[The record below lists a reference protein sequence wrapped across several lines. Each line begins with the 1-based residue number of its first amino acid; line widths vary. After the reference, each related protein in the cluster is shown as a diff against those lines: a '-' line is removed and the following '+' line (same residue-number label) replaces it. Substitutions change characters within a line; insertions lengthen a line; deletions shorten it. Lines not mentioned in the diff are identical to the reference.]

1 MELAITTV
9 LGIQIKGA
17 CLLGADSQITEDNFR
32 TMSSK
37 TPKIVKRGRYLVA
50 ITGDT
55 RPGDIL
61 TYNWRPPAFRN
72 GDDPIQHM
80 GKKVIPSIIKA
91 FNENGYKWDDMD
103 DKKESGFDY
112 LIAFNGNL
120 FHIACD
126 MSFIQADNHIY
137 GLGSGGQLAF
147 GWLNGALESI
157 SNKNTDTLDSLVRS
171 AIEFASQFDV
181 NTGGDIQIELQRKG
195 E

>member
-1 MELAITTV
+1 MTTL
-9 LGIQIKGA
+9 LGVQIKGA
-17 CLLGADSQITEDNFR
+17 CLLGADAQITEDNFK
-32 TMSSK
+32 TLSSG
-37 TPKIVKRGRYLVA
+37 TPKIVKRGRYLIG

-61 TYNWRPPAFRN
+61 TYNWRPPTFRN
-72 GDDPIQHM
+72 SDDPIQHM

-91 FNENGYKWDDMD
+91 FNEGGYKWDDKD
-103 DKKESGFDY
+103 DKSDSGFDY

-147 GWLNGALESI
+147 GYLNGSLENIKVKS
-157 SNKNTDTLDSLVRS
+157 TETLDSLVRR
-171 AIEFASQFDV
+171 AIQFASQFDV

>member
-1 MELAITTV
+1 MTTL
-9 LGIQIKGA
+9 LGVQIKGA
-17 CLLGADSQITEDNFR
+17 CLLGADAQITEDNFK
-32 TMSSK
+32 TLSSG
-37 TPKIVKRGRYLVA
+37 TPKIVKRGRYLIG

-61 TYNWRPPAFRN
+61 TYNWRPPTFRN
-72 GDDPIQHM
+72 SDDPIQHM

-91 FNENGYKWDDMD
+91 FNEGGYAWSDVDE
-103 DKKESGFDY
+103 KKDAGFDY

-147 GWLNGALESI
+147 GYINGLLEILSNTSI
-157 SNKNTDTLDSLVRS
+157 ETLDSLVRQS
-171 AIEFASQFDV
+171 IEFASQFDV
-181 NTGGDIQIELQRKG
+181 NTGGDIQIEIQRKG

>member
-1 MELAITTV
+1 MTTL
-9 LGIQIKGA
+9 LGVQIKGA
-17 CLLGADSQITEDNFR
+17 CLLGADAQITEDNFK
-32 TMSSK
+32 TLSSG
-37 TPKIVKRGRYLVA
+37 TPKIVKRGRYLIG

-61 TYNWRPPAFRN
+61 TYNWRPPTFRN
-72 GDDPIQHM
+72 SDDPIQHM

-91 FNENGYKWDDMD
+91 FNEGGYKWDDKD
-103 DKKESGFDY
+103 DKSDSGFDY

-147 GWLNGALESI
+147 GYLNGALENI
-157 SNKNTDTLDSLVRS
+157 KNKTTDTLDSLVRQS
-171 AIEFASQFDV
+171 IEFASQFDV

>member
-1 MELAITTV
+1 MTTV
-9 LGIQIKGA
+9 IGIQHKDLVI
-17 CLLGADSQITEDNFR
+17 LGADSQITEDNLK
-32 TMSSK
+32 TLSSK
-37 TPKIVKRGRYLVA
+37 TPKIIRRGRYLIA

-61 TYNWRPPAFRN
+61 AYNWRPPSFR
-72 GDDPIQHM
+72 GSDDPVQHM

-91 FNENGYKWDDMD
+91 FNEGGYKWDDMD
-103 DKKESGFDY
+103 DKKDAGFDY
-112 LIAFNGNL
+112 LIAFNANL

-147 GWLNGALESI
+147 GYVNGLLEHLIQNS
-157 SNKNTDTLDSLVRS
+157 KQTLDS
-171 AIEFASQFDV
+171 AIKLAIKFASQFDV
-181 NTGGDIQIELQRKG
+181 NTGGAIQIEVQRKG

>member
-1 MELAITTV
+1 MTTV

-37 TPKIVKRGRYLVA
+37 TPKIVRRGKYLIA

-61 TYNWRPPAFRN
+61 TYNWRPPTFRMS
-72 GDDPIQHM
+72 DDPVQHM
-80 GKKVIPSIIKA
+80 GKKVIPSIIAA

-103 DKKESGFDY
+103 EKKDAGFDY

-147 GWLNGALESI
+147 GYLNGVLENI
-157 SNKNTDTLDSLVRS
+157 SNKSTDKLDSLVRQ

>member
-1 MELAITTV
+1 MTTL
-9 LGIQIKGA
+9 LGIQYKNSV
-17 CLLGADSQITEDNFR
+17 LLGADSQITEDNFK
-32 TMSSK
+32 TLSTA
-37 TPKIVKRGRYLVA
+37 TPKIIRRGRYLIG

-61 TYNWRPPAFRN
+61 TYNWRPPTFRN
-72 GDDPIQHM
+72 SDDPVQHM

-91 FNENGYKWDDMD
+91 FNEGGYVWADKD
-103 DKKESGFDY
+103 DKDDAGFDY

-147 GWLNGALESI
+147 GYLNGCLENTSE
-157 SNKNTDTLDSLVRS
+157 SYQNKLDSLVTQ
-171 AIEFASQFDV
+171 AIQFASQFDV